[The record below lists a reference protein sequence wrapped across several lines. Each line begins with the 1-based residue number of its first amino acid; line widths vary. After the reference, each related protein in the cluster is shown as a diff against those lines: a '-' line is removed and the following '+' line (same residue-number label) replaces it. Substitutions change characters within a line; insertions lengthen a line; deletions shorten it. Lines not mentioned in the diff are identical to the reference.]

1 MQSNRSDSFG
11 GVNQGPQA
19 APGPA
24 AQGWAPV
31 PTAAYGPRAAPKRHS
46 RLGIASFVLA
56 AAAGLFMFALVAVA
70 GVIEVS
76 TPGGM
81 DEESPAAIVIGLL
94 FILGGLLCLAGLG
107 LGVAGLFDGN
117 RKRVFSVLGLTFNAL
132 TILGVLGLLALGLAL
147 G

>member
-1 MQSNRSDSFG
+1 MQSNRPDSVG
-11 GVNQGPQA
+11 GADQPPQA
-19 APGPA
+19 APAPA
-24 AQGWAPV
+24 AQAWAPV
-31 PTAAYGPRAAPKRHS
+31 PAAAYGPLPAPKRHS
-46 RLGIASFVLA
+46 RRGIASFVLA
-56 AAAGLFMFALVAVA
+56 AATGLFMFALVALA
-70 GVIEVS
+70 GIIEVS

-94 FILGGLLCLAGLG
+94 FILGGCLCLAGLG

-132 TILGVLGLLALGLAL
+132 TILGVLVLLVVGLAL